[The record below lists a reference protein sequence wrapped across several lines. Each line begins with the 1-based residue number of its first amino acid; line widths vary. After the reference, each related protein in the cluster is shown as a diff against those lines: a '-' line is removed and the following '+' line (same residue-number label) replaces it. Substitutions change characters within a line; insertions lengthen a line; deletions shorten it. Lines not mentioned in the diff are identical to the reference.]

1 MTINL
6 YKIFLASP
14 GDTKEERK
22 ITENVIDEI
31 NSTLG
36 EHHNFRAELLT
47 WENNTSPSF
56 GEDGQDVIN
65 KDIGLDYDIFI
76 GIMWKRFGTPTKRAD
91 SGTEEEFTRAYEKL
105 EKGDDIKIMFYFNSA
120 PLEQENLDLDQFKK
134 VQTFKKKVG
143 ELGGYYWTYKSVDEF
158 QREVRKHLTKHLL
171 NISTSKPIENEKVSS
186 DINKPIKSL
195 IPKISEEFNNYLND
209 PNANFAH
216 SKKDKLSL
224 KDLYVAP
231 DLRNLNISKKDTSYN
246 TDNLDKLTDA
256 IDVDGIKF
264 LFVGNELAGKTTT
277 CKFLFDKYFNQGLLP
292 ILLKGAEINNYHS
305 ENLIKLLENKISDQY
320 YIPFSFS
327 DFNKNRYLIIIDD
340 FHKSTKGK
348 NKYWHTLIK
357 NLELISDNII
367 ITGSN
372 LMPIENISK
381 QDSFKNFSQYSILE
395 FGPLLRAEIVNK
407 WNSLGIDLRE
417 IDKNDILRKN
427 DNAISH
433 IKTIIGKNYIPA
445 FPFYLLSILQAMESG
460 NIQNPNYSIHGFYYE
475 LIINESFNR
484 AVKDKKEISLYYNYL
499 THFSYYLFETEQKE
513 ISISDFQSFHDIYC
527 EKHDLSYNLET
538 ILNTFEKSN
547 LIVRG
552 NTVFIKENFV
562 YYFFVAKFIANNIHK
577 QEIKEIITKMS
588 IRIFRD
594 EYSSIIMFV
603 THLSKDDFIINE
615 LVKNAN
621 SIFDKIEIAKLED
634 DIKGINEL
642 IESVPKQVL
651 EIVDIETKREEQ
663 LISQEDEERLDKDF
677 ENEKTN
683 YDNFKLSDDVETIDF
698 YARFTLALKTIDIL
712 GQITKKHWGEIDGEQ
727 KYNLVK
733 STYNLGLRTLN
744 IYLQYLQNNSKDIIE
759 HIKELVEEKHIKD
772 RFQLKKTVEDTARDF
787 IFRLCFM
794 TTWGIT
800 KRVSNSI
807 GYDKLKNS
815 FEKVQKEQPYNS
827 VNLIDLSIKL
837 GYSSIPID
845 IVTDFKHKMEKNKLS
860 TVLLQNLIIDY
871 IYMFDTDY
879 KTKQQVCSIL
889 GISVQ
894 EQLKISSTSKV
905 KRK

>member
-1 MTINL
+1 MIINL
-6 YKIFLASP
+6 YKVFLASP
-14 GDTKEERK
+14 ADTKEERK
-22 ITENVIDEI
+22 VSENVIAEI

-36 EHHNFRAELLT
+36 EYHNFRVELLT
-47 WENNTSPSF
+47 WEKNTCPSF

-65 KDIGLDYDIFI
+65 TDIGLDYDIFI

-91 SGTEEEFTRAYEKL
+91 SGTEEEFNRAFNKL
-105 EKGDDIKIMFYFNSA
+105 QNGDEIKIMFYFNSA
-120 PLEQENLDLDQFKK
+120 PLEQDNLDLEQYSK
-134 VQTFKKKVG
+134 VQLFKKKLND
-143 ELGGYYWTYKSVDEF
+143 LGAYYWPYKTVIDFEK
-158 QREVRKHLTKHLL
+158 ELRKHLTKHLL
-171 NISTSKPIENEKVSS
+171 NISTSIPSKSETKTKEITAPIQ
-186 DINKPIKSL
+186 SL
-195 IPKISEEFNNYLND
+195 IPKISDEFNKYLND

-216 SKKDKLSL
+216 SKKDVLTL
-224 KDLYVAP
+224 EDIYIAP
-231 DLRNLNISKKDTSYN
+231 DLRNLKFAKKETSYN
-246 TDNLDKLTDA
+246 TYNLDLLTDA
-256 IDVDGIKF
+256 IDTYGIKF
-264 LFVGNELAGKTTT
+264 LFVGNELAGKTTA
-277 CKFLFDKYFNQGLLP
+277 CKFIFIKYFNQGLLP
-292 ILLKGAEINNYHS
+292 ILIKGAEINNYHTDS
-305 ENLIKLLENKISDQY
+305 LIKLIENKISDQY
-320 YIPFSFS
+320 YIPFSYT
-327 DFNKNRYLIIIDD
+327 DFNKLRFLIIIDD

-348 NKYWHTLIK
+348 NKYWYTLIK
-357 NLELISDNII
+357 NLESLVGNII

-395 FGPLLRAEIVNK
+395 FGPKLRTEIVNK
-407 WNSLGIDLRE
+407 WNTLGIDIRE
-417 IDKNDILRKN
+417 IDKNEILRKN

-433 IKTIIGKNYIPA
+433 IKTIIGKNYIPSY
-445 FPFYLLSILQAMESG
+445 PFYLLSILQAMESG

-475 LIINESFNR
+475 LIINESFNK

-499 THFSYYLFETEQKE
+499 THFSYFLFDTEQKE
-513 ISISDFQSFHDIYC
+513 ISLNEFQVFHDMYC

-552 NTVFIKENFV
+552 NNIYIKESFV

-577 QEIKEIITKMS
+577 KEVKEIITKMS

-603 THLSKDDFIINE
+603 THLSKDDFIIEE

-621 SIFDKIEIAKLED
+621 SIFESIELAKLED
-634 DIKGINEL
+634 DISGINEL
-642 IESVPKQVL
+642 IENVPKQVL
-651 EIVDIETKREEQ
+651 EIVDVETKRKEQ
-663 LISQEDEERLDKDF
+663 LISQEDEELLDKDF

-794 TTWGIT
+794 TSWGIT

-815 FEKVQKEQPYNS
+815 FEKVLKEEPYNS
-827 VNLIDLSIKL
+827 VKLIDLSIKL
-837 GYSSIPID
+837 GHSSIPID
-845 IVTDFKHKMEKNKLS
+845 IVTDYKHLMEKNKLS
-860 TVLLQNLIIDY
+860 TIILQNLIIDY

-905 KRK
+905 KKK